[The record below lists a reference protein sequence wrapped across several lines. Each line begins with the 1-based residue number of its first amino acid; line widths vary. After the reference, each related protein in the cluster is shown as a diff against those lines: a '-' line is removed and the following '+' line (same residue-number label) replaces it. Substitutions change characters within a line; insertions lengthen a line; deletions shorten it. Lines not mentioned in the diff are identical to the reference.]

1 MMATV
6 TRTSTFRLALPLL
19 LAVGAAAING
29 RAQDRMEPLPPELQN
44 VGIDEHL
51 NGQLPLD
58 AEFTDHT
65 GKKVKLRDYFDGH
78 KPVILTLNYYKC
90 PMLCGLTLNGMVDG
104 LKDLDWVA
112 GDEFR
117 IVTVS
122 FDPLETSQLA
132 LLKRQNYLTAY
143 GKPAAAQ
150 GWTFLTGRRGSID
163 PLLKSTGFRI
173 AWNEERQEWMHVA
186 ALLICTPDGR
196 ISRYLYGVLFE
207 PKTLRLSLV
216 EASEGKIGTTMDQL
230 LLFCYHYDGKGY
242 SLAGMRVVQAG
253 GGVTLLAVGL
263 LLAVLWRRER
273 RRATA
278 TPAPPTPPAASV

>member
-1 MMATV
+1 MTLHSCTNA
-6 TRTSTFRLALPLL
+6 FCLALPLL
-19 LAVGAAAING
+19 IALGAPHT
-29 RAQDRMEPLPPELQN
+29 RAQDRTEPLPPELQN

-51 NGQLPLD
+51 NAQLPLD
-58 AEFTDHT
+58 AEFTDHN

-112 GDEFR
+112 GDQFR
-117 IVTVS
+117 ILTVS

-132 LLKRQNYLTAY
+132 QLKRQNYLASY
-143 GKPAAAQ
+143 GKPPAGD
-150 GWTFLTGRRGSID
+150 GWTFLTGRKPSID
-163 PLLKSTGFRI
+163 PLLKATGFRV

-186 ALLICTPDGR
+186 ALIVCTPDGR

-216 EASEGKIGTTMDQL
+216 EASEGKIGTTVDQI
-230 LLFCYHYDGKGY
+230 LLFCYHYDGQGY

-253 GGVTLLAVGL
+253 GGVTLLFVGL
-263 LLAVLWRRER
+263 LLAFLWRRER
-273 RRATA
+273 HRKAA
-278 TPAPPTPPAASV
+278 ASAPPAPPASSA